1 MNFKRLMVICS
12 TVLCLGLVACNNSSE
27 TKEEISLDD
36 AKKYAKSTSE
46 FEKYDYSSIKVTTT
60 IKELNATGNM
70 ASLLGNSLQNYV
82 GISQS
87 ETFSYKDRYLNYA
100 LSTEALEVFE
110 SSATEDLKILN
121 YKIYKIDN
129 KISIE
134 SSIEQSMNMNYEG
147 YSFSYKVS
155 LTSTINYNEEGL
167 VSSSTSNSSFTYND
181 NSSLSQKIETT
192 IEWIK

>member
-1 MNFKRLMVICS
+1 MNFKRLMVVS
-12 TVLCLGLVACNNSSE
+12 SAVMSLGLVACNNSSE

-87 ETFSYKDRYLNYA
+87 ETFSYKNSYLNYA
-100 LSTEALEVFE
+100 LSTEALKVFE

-181 NSSLSQKIETT
+181 NSSLSQKTETT

>member
-1 MNFKRLMVICS
+1 MKFKRLMVIGS

-36 AKKYAKSTSE
+36 AKKYATSTSE

>member
-36 AKKYAKSTSE
+36 AKKYAKSNSE